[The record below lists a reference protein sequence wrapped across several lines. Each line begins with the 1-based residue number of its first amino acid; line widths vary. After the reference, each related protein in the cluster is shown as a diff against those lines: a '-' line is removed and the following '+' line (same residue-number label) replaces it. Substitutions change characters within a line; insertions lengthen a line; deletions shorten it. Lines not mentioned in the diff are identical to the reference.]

1 MASRNTNINIL
12 SQIDKPTLVLYIIL
26 VLWGWVTIYAASYN
40 FDDTSIF
47 SMDSRAGKQLLWMGL
62 TTILAFGILSIDH
75 RKFEAY
81 AYPLYALTIFILI
94 LTIFIA
100 PNIKGSHSWI
110 VLGPV
115 RVQPA
120 EFSKFAVAL
129 CLARFIS
136 AYNFTLK
143 NLSNLVK
150 AILLI
155 VVPALIIILQRET
168 GSALVYLAFTL
179 VLFREGM
186 SGLILLTG
194 VGSITYF
201 ILALKY
207 AETFWGITCVGDL
220 LVLILILGVLVMMTI
235 LRYKKRGT
243 FRNMLIICSSIALIT
258 GIINIFTPVNW
269 EYALYAMILATSIYT
284 FILSVKTNTT
294 KLLLPI
300 GIAVASILFMLSVNY
315 MFNNVLEPHQ
325 QSRIKVSF
333 GMEDDPRGVG
343 YNVNQSKIAIGSGGF
358 FGKGYLSGTQT
369 KLKYV
374 PEQDTDFI
382 FCTVGEEFGFVGS
395 TFLILLYVSLV
406 LRIIT
411 LAERQRDA
419 FARVYGYCV
428 ASIFIFHIVINLG
441 MVLGISPVIGIP
453 LPFFSYGGSSLW
465 SFTILLF
472 ILLRIDASRTERGY

>member
-1 MASRNTNINIL
+1 MGSRNTNIFAL
-12 SQIDKPTLVLYIIL
+12 IDKPTIVLYLIL
-26 VLWGWVTIYAASYN
+26 IFWGWFTIYAASYN

-47 SMDSRAGKQLLWMGL
+47 SFDGRAGKQLLWIGCAS
-62 TTILAFGILSIDH
+62 IIAFVIMMFDTRLL
-75 RKFEAY
+75 EAY
-81 AYPLYALTIFILI
+81 AYPIYGVTILILI

-100 PNIKGSHSWI
+100 PNVKGSHSWI

-115 RVQPA
+115 SIQPA

-129 CLARFIS
+129 CLARFMS
-136 AYNFTLK
+136 AYNFVLK
-143 NLSNLVK
+143 QPSNFIRAV
-150 AILLI
+150 LI
-155 VVPALIIILQRET
+155 IFVPLLIIILQKET
-168 GSALVYLAFTL
+168 GTALVYLAFSL

-186 SGLILLTG
+186 TGLILLAS
-194 VGSITYF
+194 VASITYF

-207 AETFWGITCVGDL
+207 AETFWGITCVGEF
-220 LVLILILGVLVMMTI
+220 LVLTLILGTLIMMVKSI
-235 LRYKKRGT
+235 YKKRGT
-243 FRNMLIICSSIALIT
+243 FRVMSLTCVAIAAIT
-258 GIINIFTPVNW
+258 GIINIFIPVNW
-269 EYALYAMILATSIYT
+269 VYALYAMIAANSIYT
-284 FILSVKTNTT
+284 LILSLKTNSI
-294 KLLLPI
+294 KLLQP
-300 GIAVASILFMLSVNY
+300 IAVAIVSIMFMFSVNY
-315 MFNNVLEPHQ
+315 IFNSVLEPHQ

-382 FCTVGEEFGFVGS
+382 FCTVGEELGFVGS
-395 TFLILLYVSLV
+395 TILIALFVALI

-411 LAERQRDA
+411 ISERQRDA
-419 FARVYGYCV
+419 FGRIYGYCV
-428 ASIFIFHIVINLG
+428 ASIFIFHLCINIG

-465 SFTILLF
+465 GFTILLF
-472 ILLRIDASRTERGY
+472 TLLRIDVSRTGRI

>member
-1 MASRNTNINIL
+1 M
-12 SQIDKPTLVLYIIL
+12 IDKPTVIIYL
-26 VLWGWVTIYAASYN
+26 ILIFWGWFTIYAASYN

-47 SMDSRAGKQLLWMGL
+47 SFDGRAGKQLLWIGCAS
-62 TTILAFGILSIDH
+62 IIAFIIMMFDTRLL
-75 RKFEAY
+75 EAY
-81 AYPLYALTIFILI
+81 AYPIYGVTILILI

-100 PNIKGSHSWI
+100 PNVKGSHSWI

-115 RVQPA
+115 SIQPA

-129 CLARFIS
+129 CLARFMS
-136 AYNFTLK
+136 AYNFVLK
-143 NLSNLVK
+143 QPSNFIRAV
-150 AILLI
+150 LI
-155 VVPALIIILQRET
+155 IFIPLLIIILQKET
-168 GSALVYLAFTL
+168 GTALVYLAFSL

-186 SGLILLTG
+186 TGLILLAC
-194 VGSITYF
+194 VASITYF

-207 AETFWGITCVGDL
+207 AETFWGITCVGEL
-220 LVLILILGVLVMMTI
+220 LVLTLIVGTLIMMTKSI
-235 LRYKKRGT
+235 YKKRGT
-243 FRNMLIICSSIALIT
+243 FRIMSLICVAIAAIT
-258 GIINIFTPVNW
+258 GVINIFIPVNW
-269 EYALYAMILATSIYT
+269 VYALYAMIATNSVYT
-284 FILSVKTNTT
+284 LILSLKTNSI
-294 KLLLPI
+294 KLLQP
-300 GIAVASILFMLSVNY
+300 IAVAIVSILFMFSVNY
-315 MFNNVLEPHQ
+315 IFNSVLEPHQ

-382 FCTVGEEFGFVGS
+382 FCTVGEELGFVGS
-395 TFLILLYVSLV
+395 TILIALFVALI

-411 LAERQRDA
+411 ISERQRDA
-419 FARVYGYCV
+419 FGRIYGYCV
-428 ASIFIFHIVINLG
+428 ASIFIFHLCINVG

-465 SFTILLF
+465 GFTILLF
-472 ILLRIDASRTERGY
+472 TLLRIDASRTGRI

>member
-1 MASRNTNINIL
+1 M
-12 SQIDKPTLVLYIIL
+12 IDKPTIVLYLIL
-26 VLWGWVTIYAASYN
+26 IFWGWFTIYAASYN

-47 SMDSRAGKQLLWMGL
+47 SFDGRAGKQLLWIGCAS
-62 TTILAFGILSIDH
+62 IIAFVIMMFDTRLL
-75 RKFEAY
+75 EAY
-81 AYPLYALTIFILI
+81 AYPIYGVTILILI

-100 PNIKGSHSWI
+100 PNVKGSHSWI

-115 RVQPA
+115 SIQPA

-129 CLARFIS
+129 CLARFMS
-136 AYNFTLK
+136 AYNFVLK
-143 NLSNLVK
+143 QPSNFIRAV
-150 AILLI
+150 LI
-155 VVPALIIILQRET
+155 IFVPLLIIILQKET
-168 GSALVYLAFTL
+168 GTALVYLAFSL

-186 SGLILLTG
+186 TGLILLAS
-194 VGSITYF
+194 VASITYF

-207 AETFWGITCVGDL
+207 AETFWGITCVGEF
-220 LVLILILGVLVMMTI
+220 LVLTLILGTLIMMVKSI
-235 LRYKKRGT
+235 YKKRGT
-243 FRNMLIICSSIALIT
+243 FRVMSLTCVAIAAIT
-258 GIINIFTPVNW
+258 GIINIFIPVNW
-269 EYALYAMILATSIYT
+269 VYALYAMIAANSIYT
-284 FILSVKTNTT
+284 LILSLKTNSI
-294 KLLLPI
+294 KLLQP
-300 GIAVASILFMLSVNY
+300 IAVAIVSIMFMFSVNY
-315 MFNNVLEPHQ
+315 IFNSVLEPHQ

-382 FCTVGEEFGFVGS
+382 FCTVGEELGFVGS
-395 TFLILLYVSLV
+395 TILIALFVALI

-411 LAERQRDA
+411 ISERQRDA
-419 FARVYGYCV
+419 FGRIYGYCV
-428 ASIFIFHIVINLG
+428 ASIFIFHLCINIG

-465 SFTILLF
+465 GFTILLF
-472 ILLRIDASRTERGY
+472 TLLRIDVSRTGRI

>member
-1 MASRNTNINIL
+1 MGSRNTNIFAL
-12 SQIDKPTLVLYIIL
+12 IDKPTIVLYLIL
-26 VLWGWVTIYAASYN
+26 IFWGWFTIYAASYN

-47 SMDSRAGKQLLWMGL
+47 NFDGRAGKQLLWIGCAS
-62 TTILAFGILSIDH
+62 IIAFVIMMFDTRLL
-75 RKFEAY
+75 EAY
-81 AYPLYALTIFILI
+81 AYPIYGVTILILI

-100 PNIKGSHSWI
+100 PNVKGSHSWI

-115 RVQPA
+115 SIQPA

-129 CLARFIS
+129 CLARFMS
-136 AYNFTLK
+136 AYNFVLK
-143 NLSNLVK
+143 QPSNFIRAV
-150 AILLI
+150 LI
-155 VVPALIIILQRET
+155 IFVPLLIIILQKET
-168 GSALVYLAFTL
+168 GTALVYLAFSL

-186 SGLILLTG
+186 TGLILLACIA
-194 VGSITYF
+194 SITYF

-207 AETFWGITCVGDL
+207 AETFWGITCVGEF
-220 LVLILILGVLVMMTI
+220 LVLTLILGTLIMMAKSI
-235 LRYKKRGT
+235 YKKRGT
-243 FRNMLIICSSIALIT
+243 FRVMSLACVAIAAIT
-258 GIINIFTPVNW
+258 GIINIFIPVNW
-269 EYALYAMILATSIYT
+269 VYALYAMIAANSIYT
-284 FILSVKTNTT
+284 LILSLKTNSI
-294 KLLLPI
+294 KLLQP
-300 GIAVASILFMLSVNY
+300 IAVAIVSIMFMFSVNY
-315 MFNNVLEPHQ
+315 IFNSVLEPHQ

-382 FCTVGEEFGFVGS
+382 FCTVGEELGFVGS
-395 TFLILLYVSLV
+395 TILIIIFVALI

-411 LAERQRDA
+411 ISERQRDA
-419 FARVYGYCV
+419 FGRIYGYCV
-428 ASIFIFHIVINLG
+428 ASIFIFHLCINIG

-465 SFTILLF
+465 GFTILLF
-472 ILLRIDASRTERGY
+472 TLLRIDVSRTGRI

>member
-1 MASRNTNINIL
+1 MGSRNTNIFAL
-12 SQIDKPTLVLYIIL
+12 IDKPTIVLYLIL
-26 VLWGWVTIYAASYN
+26 IFWGWFTIYAASYN

-47 SMDSRAGKQLLWMGL
+47 SFDGRAGKQLLWIGCAS
-62 TTILAFGILSIDH
+62 IIAFIIMMFDTRLL
-75 RKFEAY
+75 EAY
-81 AYPLYALTIFILI
+81 AYPIYGVTILILI

-100 PNIKGSHSWI
+100 PNVKGSHSWI

-115 RVQPA
+115 SIQPA

-129 CLARFIS
+129 CLARFMS
-136 AYNFTLK
+136 AYNFVLK
-143 NLSNLVK
+143 QPSNFIRAV
-150 AILLI
+150 LI
-155 VVPALIIILQRET
+155 IFVPLLIIILQKET
-168 GSALVYLAFTL
+168 GTALVYLAFSL

-186 SGLILLTG
+186 TGLILLAC
-194 VGSITYF
+194 VASITYF

-207 AETFWGITCVGDL
+207 AETFWGITCVGEF
-220 LVLILILGVLVMMTI
+220 LVLTLILGTLIMMVKSI
-235 LRYKKRGT
+235 YKKRGT
-243 FRNMLIICSSIALIT
+243 FRVMSLTCVAIAAIT
-258 GIINIFTPVNW
+258 GIINIFIPVNW
-269 EYALYAMILATSIYT
+269 VYALYAMIAANSIYT
-284 FILSVKTNTT
+284 LILSLKTNSI
-294 KLLLPI
+294 KLLQP
-300 GIAVASILFMLSVNY
+300 IAVAIVSILFMFSVNY
-315 MFNNVLEPHQ
+315 IFNSVLEPHQ

-382 FCTVGEEFGFVGS
+382 FCTVGEELGFVGS
-395 TFLILLYVSLV
+395 TILIALFVALI

-411 LAERQRDA
+411 ISERQRDA
-419 FARVYGYCV
+419 FGRIYGYCV
-428 ASIFIFHIVINLG
+428 ASIFIFHLCINIG

-465 SFTILLF
+465 GFTILLF
-472 ILLRIDASRTERGY
+472 TLLRIDVSRTGRI

>member
-1 MASRNTNINIL
+1 MGSRNTNIFAL
-12 SQIDKPTLVLYIIL
+12 IDKPTVVLYLIL
-26 VLWGWVTIYAASYN
+26 IFWGWFTIYAASYN

-47 SMDSRAGKQLLWMGL
+47 NFDGRAGKQLLWIGCAS
-62 TTILAFGILSIDH
+62 IIAFVIMMFDTRLL
-75 RKFEAY
+75 EAY
-81 AYPLYALTIFILI
+81 AYPIYGVTILILI

-100 PNIKGSHSWI
+100 PNVKGSHSWI

-115 RVQPA
+115 SIQPA

-129 CLARFIS
+129 CLARFMS
-136 AYNFTLK
+136 AYNFVLK
-143 NLSNLVK
+143 QPSNFIRAV
-150 AILLI
+150 LI
-155 VVPALIIILQRET
+155 IFIPLLIIILQKET
-168 GSALVYLAFTL
+168 GTALVYLAFSL

-186 SGLILLTG
+186 TGLILLAC
-194 VGSITYF
+194 VASITYF

-207 AETFWGITCVGDL
+207 AETFWGITCVGEL
-220 LVLILILGVLVMMTI
+220 LVLTLIVGTLIMMTKSI
-235 LRYKKRGT
+235 YKKRGT
-243 FRNMLIICSSIALIT
+243 FRIMSLICVAIAAIT
-258 GIINIFTPVNW
+258 GVINIFIPVNW
-269 EYALYAMILATSIYT
+269 VYALYAMIATNSVYT
-284 FILSVKTNTT
+284 LILSLKTNSI
-294 KLLLPI
+294 KLLQP
-300 GIAVASILFMLSVNY
+300 IAVAIVSILFMFSVNY
-315 MFNNVLEPHQ
+315 IFNSVLEPHQ

-382 FCTVGEEFGFVGS
+382 FCTVGEELGFVGS
-395 TFLILLYVSLV
+395 TILIALFVALI

-411 LAERQRDA
+411 ISERQRDA
-419 FARVYGYCV
+419 FGRIYGYCV
-428 ASIFIFHIVINLG
+428 ASIFIFHLCINVG

-465 SFTILLF
+465 GFTILLF
-472 ILLRIDASRTERGY
+472 TLLRIDASRTGRI